1 MNELKTKPA
10 PQKRILIVDD
20 SKLVRTMIKKSLQP
34 LDLEFYEAANGM
46 DAMDMIFDVDPH
58 LVTVDVEMPGI
69 NGFELCEQIRN
80 IPPERLI
87 GLAET
92 PIIMITG
99 TTDHRTREKGFQVGA
114 TEFINKPFTEIE
126 LLRRTKAILEP
137 EQNLSTLTMLTVD
150 DSSMVRKIVRNSLL
164 QTGVNIV
171 EAENGQVALDI
182 LSDPSQ
188 QIDLLLTDWEMPV
201 MNGLELVNNV
211 RTTLKNLK
219 IPIIMLTS
227 VTSQE
232 NIIIAFK
239 SGVND
244 YLTKPFIKE
253 EIIARLTTHL
263 EQCWQIKQT
272 QLHLSELEH
281 KVIERNKKLWET
293 QEATINVIAA
303 LVENRD
309 PETGLHII
317 NTQQYVALLAE
328 KVIKLPEYRNTL
340 NPEWSSLV
348 TKCAPLHDIGKV
360 GVSDAILLKPGKL
373 TDKEFDEMKKHTLYG
388 EYALKKAMKELGD
401 SNYLDIAVEI
411 IGSHHEKWDGGGY
424 PRGLQGENIPLSGR
438 IMAIADVYDALVSK
452 RPYKDPMPHE
462 KACQII
468 MEGRGGHFDPQ
479 LVEIFMEYQ
488 EKFNGIN
495 LNLKD

>member
-1 MNELKTKPA
+1 MTLKSAVNK
-10 PQKRILIVDD
+10 ILIVDD
-20 SKLVRTMIKKSLQP
+20 SILVRMIVKKSLQP
-34 LDLEFYEAANGM
+34 LDLEFHEAANGM
-46 DAMDMIFDVDPH
+46 DAMDMIFDVGPH
-58 LVTVDVEMPGI
+58 LITVDVEMPGMD
-69 NGFELCEQIRN
+69 GFELCEQIRN
-80 IPPERLI
+80 IPPGRHV

-99 TTDHRTREKGFQVGA
+99 SIDHRTREKGFKVGA
-114 TEFINKPFTEIE
+114 TEFISKPFSETE
-126 LLRRTKAILEP
+126 LLRRAKGILEP
-137 EQNLSTLTMLTVD
+137 EQKLSTLTMLTVD
-150 DSSMVRKIVRNSLL
+150 DNPIIRKIVMASLRE
-164 QTGVNIV
+164 TGVHIV
-171 EAENGQVALDI
+171 EAENGQVAFDI

-201 MNGLELVNNV
+201 MNGLELVKNV

-227 VTSQE
+227 LSTQKNLIS
-232 NIIIAFK
+232 AFE

-253 EIIARLTTHL
+253 EILARLTIHL
-263 EQCWQIKQT
+263 EQCWQLKET
-272 QLHLSELEH
+272 QLYLSELEH
-281 KVIERNKKLWET
+281 KVIERNRNLLET

-317 NTQQYVALLAE
+317 RTQQYVTLLAE
-328 KVIKLPEYRNTL
+328 KVIKLPAYRNIL
-340 NPEWSSLV
+340 NPEWSSFV
-348 TKCAPLHDIGKV
+348 ARYAPLHDIGKV

-373 TDKEFDEMKKHTLYG
+373 TAEEFDEMKKHALYG
-388 EYALKKAMKELGD
+388 ENALTKAMKELGD

-411 IGSHHEKWDGGGY
+411 TGGHHEKWDGGGY
-424 PRGLQGENIPLSGR
+424 PRGLQGENIPLSSR

-462 KACQII
+462 KACRII
-468 MEGRGGHFDPQ
+468 VEGKGSHFDPQ
-479 LVEIFMEYQ
+479 LVDIFMECH
-488 EKFNGIN
+488 EKFNEIN
-495 LNLKD
+495 LKHKD

>member
-80 IPPERLI
+80 SPPERLI

-126 LLRRTKAILEP
+126 LLRRAKAILEP

-164 QTGVNIV
+164 ETGVNIV

-244 YLTKPFIKE
+244 YLTKPFIK
-253 EIIARLTTHL
+253 
-263 EQCWQIKQT
+263 
-272 QLHLSELEH
+272 
-281 KVIERNKKLWET
+281 
-293 QEATINVIAA
+293 
-303 LVENRD
+303 
-309 PETGLHII
+309 
-317 NTQQYVALLAE
+317 
-328 KVIKLPEYRNTL
+328 
-340 NPEWSSLV
+340 
-348 TKCAPLHDIGKV
+348 
-360 GVSDAILLKPGKL
+360 
-373 TDKEFDEMKKHTLYG
+373 
-388 EYALKKAMKELGD
+388 
-401 SNYLDIAVEI
+401 
-411 IGSHHEKWDGGGY
+411 
-424 PRGLQGENIPLSGR
+424 
-438 IMAIADVYDALVSK
+438 
-452 RPYKDPMPHE
+452 
-462 KACQII
+462 
-468 MEGRGGHFDPQ
+468 
-479 LVEIFMEYQ
+479 
-488 EKFNGIN
+488 
-495 LNLKD
+495 